1 MGSILR
7 KLARKSP
14 RMIFYSDKN
23 RFIREKEVRPLL
35 AKRNAFRKL
44 IPWDNT
50 MEVLDLLR
58 L

>member
-14 RMIFYSDKN
+14 RMIFIQIKIGLYEKRKSD
-23 RFIREKEVRPLL
+23 RSSKEECLQGE
-35 AKRNAFRKL
+35 L